1 MLGLKFRTH
10 ISYNLL
16 NVKGNLISLPG
27 KCRSIYLVTLYTLF
41 ISQKASRQL
50 VNIPEH
56 AAMCLALQ
64 NADDYSKIISMEPPG
79 VLAAESEPHYA
90 WQLFCN
96 VTLRP

>member
-27 KCRSIYLVTLYTLF
+27 KCRSIYLVTLLF

-56 AAMCLALQ
+56 TVMCLALQ
-64 NADDYSKIISMEPPG
+64 NADDYSNLISMEPPG

-96 VTLRP
+96 VTPRP

>member
-27 KCRSIYLVTLYTLF
+27 KCHSIYLVTLYMLF

-56 AAMCLALQ
+56 TVMYLALQ
-64 NADDYSKIISMEPPG
+64 NADDYSEIISMEPPG
-79 VLAAESEPHYA
+79 VLAAGSEPHYA

-96 VTLRP
+96 VTPRP